1 MNQFE
6 DFLKKKS
13 APENREQFEEN
24 ESTEKTLLV
33 EQAIQKVEG
42 VILLAP
48 VPQEVKETLLKGLEE
63 LEIDDEQSLIYFF
76 KNEARGMTNEQ
87 TAGLWVYRKMRG
99 AISATE
105 SVIGRAEAG
114 KLDQAISHT
123 YTEPSDYA
131 DQLHEQWMDSKKPQQ
146 N

>member
-24 ESTEKTLLV
+24 ESTEKMLLIA
-33 EQAIQKVEG
+33 QAIQKVEG

-48 VPQEVKETLLKGLEE
+48 IPQEVKETLLQE
-63 LEIDDEQSLIYFF
+63 LEQIVIEEEQSLQYFF
-76 KNEARGMTNEQ
+76 TKEARGMTNEQ
-87 TAGLWVYRKMRG
+87 TAGLWVYRKIRDTV
-99 AISATE
+99 SATG
-105 SVIGRAEAG
+105 SVIGRTEAG
-114 KLDQAISHT
+114 KLDDAISHM
-123 YTEPSDYA
+123 YTEPSVYA
-131 DQLHEQWMDSKKPQQ
+131 DQLHEQWMNSKKPEQ